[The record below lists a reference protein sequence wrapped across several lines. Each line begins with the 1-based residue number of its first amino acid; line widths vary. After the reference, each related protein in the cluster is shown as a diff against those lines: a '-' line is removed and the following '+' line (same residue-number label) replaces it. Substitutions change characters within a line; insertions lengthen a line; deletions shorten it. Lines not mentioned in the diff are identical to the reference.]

1 MYGDDLE
8 GRWMGV
14 LVATSVYVMCF
25 MYVMYVDFFGDS
37 PVRRRTVGV
46 RWGVVGD
53 AGPPPLANTP

>member
-1 MYGDDLE
+1 
-8 GRWMGV
+8 MGV